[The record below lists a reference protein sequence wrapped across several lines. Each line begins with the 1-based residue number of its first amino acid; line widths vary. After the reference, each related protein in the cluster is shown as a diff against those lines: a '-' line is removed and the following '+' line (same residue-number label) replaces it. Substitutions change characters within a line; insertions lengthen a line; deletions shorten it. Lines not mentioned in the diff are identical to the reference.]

1 MKTIKRQI
9 SFLSREEV
17 KQIINTCDTS
27 LKGMRDR
34 ALLEVLFSTGMR
46 IHEALNLKI
55 EDFLA
60 HDIKELTIIGKGGY
74 QRTVFFSP
82 IAMKAIRTYL
92 NFLQEYNL
100 VELENEWLFDL
111 TARAVQIMVKK
122 RAERAGL
129 KKRVSPHVFR
139 HSLATDLLSKGVDIA
154 FVSKFLGHRNI
165 ANTMIYAHV
174 VDPQLKKIH
183 EKLYK

>member
-1 MKTIKRQI
+1 MNQRREIK
-9 SFLSREEV
+9 FLTKDEV
-17 KQIINTCDTS
+17 KKIINTCDNS

-34 ALLEVLFSTGMR
+34 ALLEALFSTGLR
-46 IHEALNLKI
+46 ISEALNLKI

-60 HDIKELTIIGKGGY
+60 HDIKELTIIGKGGW
-74 QRTVFFSP
+74 QRIVFFSP
-82 IAMKAIRTYL
+82 EARKAIRTYL
-92 NFLQEYNL
+92 DFLQEYNL
-100 VELENEWLFDL
+100 VELESEWLFDL
-111 TARAVQIMVKK
+111 TPRAVQIMVKK
-122 RAERAGL
+122 RAIRAGI

-139 HSLATDLLSKGVDIA
+139 HSLATDLLSRGVDIA

-165 ANTMIYAHV
+165 ANTMIYSHI